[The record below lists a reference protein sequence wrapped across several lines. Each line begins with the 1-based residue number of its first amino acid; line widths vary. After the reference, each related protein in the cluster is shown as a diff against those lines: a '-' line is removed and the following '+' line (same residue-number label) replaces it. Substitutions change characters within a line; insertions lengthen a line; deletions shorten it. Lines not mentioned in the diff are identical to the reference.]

1 MFRIPRSIVRLTPRV
16 SSIAPGGRVSVRLPP
31 TGYPQAYRAALF
43 ASKPPNQVPP
53 PPNQTITPEHE
64 KKVAQ
69 EKLESDPSAVTTE
82 SSVRHVIEKSQAPE
96 NDDIDMS
103 ASLRHDIHAV
113 RDTLSFRNVPRRYN
127 ILGLAG
133 TLPYMGTSLSTLFLS
148 WNLNKDLPTGNSLLD
163 SVFVDHDTARHLLD
177 VIEPI
182 QLGYGAAVISCLGAA
197 HWLLEYIEKQ
207 PQAERRRFRYTVGL
221 AASAVAW
228 PTLYLSVEYALTA
241 QFMTFVALYFV
252 DTKATARGWAPQ
264 WYATYRFLLTA
275 MVGLAIF
282 FSLVGR
288 AKIDQ
293 TSSHSIEKRITTAGL
308 ADHETDWATL
318 EKEEMARIK
327 KEKEEARKKAEKEEQ
342 ERKQKEMKSKKDG
355 KGSKASDENGNEDGA
370 KKAENGEDAE
380 TNKSETSEV
389 SDDEGQE
396 TPDEDSDDEKEESS
410 DKEKK

>member
-1 MFRIPRSIVRLTPRV
+1 MFRIPRSIARLTPRV
-16 SSIAPGGRVSVRLPP
+16 SSIAPAGRVSVRLPP
-31 TGYPQAYRAALF
+31 TAYPQAYRAALF
-43 ASKPPNQVPP
+43 ASKPPNLVPP

-69 EKLESDPSAVTTE
+69 EKLKSDPSAVTTE
-82 SSVRHVIEKSQAPE
+82 SSVRHVIEESQAP
-96 NDDIDMS
+96 DDNIDMS

-113 RDTLSFRNVPRRYN
+113 RDTLSFRSVPRN
-127 ILGLAG
+127 FHIIGLTG

-163 SVFVDHDTARHLLD
+163 SLFVDHDTARHLLD

-182 QLGYGAAVISCLGAA
+182 QLGYGAAVITCLGAS
-197 HWLLEYIEKQ
+197 HWLLEYLAKQ
-207 PQAERRRFRYTVGL
+207 PEVERARFRYTVGL

-228 PTLYLSVEYALTA
+228 PTLFLSVEYALTA
-241 QFMTFVALYFV
+241 QFMAFIALYFV
-252 DTKATARGWAPQ
+252 DAKATARGWFPQ
-264 WYATYRFLLTA
+264 WYGTYRFLLTA

-288 AKIDQ
+288 AKIGQ

-308 ADHETDWATL
+308 ADHETDWAAL

-342 ERKQKEMKSKKDG
+342 EKKQNEMKAEKGG
-355 KGSKASDENGNEDGA
+355 KGSKASDESGSKNGAGQ
-370 KKAENGEDAE
+370 AEKGEDE
-380 TNKSETSEV
+380 QGNKSEASDD

-396 TPDEDSDDEKEESS
+396 TPDESDDDEKEESS
-410 DKEKK
+410 NKEKK